1 VYSRD
6 TIAAMSTANGAAAVA
21 IVRVSGADAVA
32 VAARVFRGPR
42 PDRWTSHRLYTG
54 RFVDAGEQVLDH
66 GLGVIMRAP
75 RSYTG
80 EDVVELHGHGGV
92 LLARRLL
99 GAVIAAGARPA
110 APGEFT
116 LRAFLNAKL
125 DLAQAESVAE
135 LIAARTD
142 SALRVAVHQL
152 GGSLSRAVEELR
164 ERIIGIAA
172 HLEVAID
179 FSEEDVG
186 DLDRAKFADDATG
199 VTMALRELAATYR
212 RGRILREGLRVA
224 IVGKPNV
231 GKSSLL
237 NRLLE
242 IERAIVTPIPGTTR
256 DVIEEMLEIDG
267 LAIVLADTAGIR
279 TSREEVEQL
288 GIERTR
294 QQIDAADL
302 TIIVLDNSRAWG
314 PEDAEVLDATR
325 QKRTILLI
333 NKIDLQ
339 SRLVLP
345 EELRDARPIVRASAL
360 TGVGMDSLRSEL
372 LRAADLPARDEPTP
386 TITITRE
393 RHRVAIE
400 AAAESVER
408 AVASLRAGNPPDVVA
423 VDIMSGL
430 DHLEEIVGRT
440 SPEAVL
446 DRIFGEFCIG
456 K

>member
-1 VYSRD
+1 MYSRD
-6 TIAAMSTANGAAAVA
+6 TIAAMATANGAAAVA

-42 PDRWTSHRLYTG
+42 PDRWTSHRLYRG

-116 LRAFLNAKL
+116 LRAFLNGKL

-152 GGSLSRAVEELR
+152 GGSLSRAIEELR
-164 ERIIGIAA
+164 ERIIGVAA

-186 DLDRAKFADDATG
+186 DLDRAKFAHDAAA
-199 VTMALRELAATYR
+199 VTTALRELAATYR

-242 IERAIVTPIPGTTR
+242 TERAIVTPIPGTTR

-294 QQIDAADL
+294 RQIDAADL
-302 TIIVLDNSRAWG
+302 AIIVLDDSRAWG
-314 PEDAEVLDATR
+314 PEDAEVFDATR
-325 QKRTILLI
+325 HKRCILFV
-333 NKIDLQ
+333 NKTDLQ
-339 SRLVLP
+339 SSLVFP
-345 EELRDARPIVRASAL
+345 EELRAAKPVVRGSAL

-372 LRAADLPARDEPTP
+372 LRAADLSDRDEPTP

-393 RHRVAIE
+393 RHRLAIE
-400 AAAESVER
+400 AAAESIEH
-408 AVASLRAGNPPDVVA
+408 AVTSLRAGNPPEVVA

-446 DRIFGEFCIG
+446 DRIFVEFCIG